1 MEPMK
6 KRLLSGI
13 LAGLTLLSCGPV
25 PAHAVVGGGGGP
37 YVPPILP
44 TRRNA
49 AT

>member
-25 PAHAVVGGGGGP
+25 PALAVSGGGKP
-37 YVPPILP
+37 YVPTILP